1 MNFESKLIKSSVER
15 RYKQLI
21 VDVKLKDGSVVQAL
35 CTDTTNFKNFYAKDT
50 EIWISKV
57 NDERRLVNYE
67 CQLLNRG
74 DGLVLINPKYN
85 NDLFAEAFN
94 NGILQDFNKYT
105 NIRAIEHD
113 DKLRHFDFE
122 LYNEYTEK
130 CYVHVVKVIY
140 KEGAYAI
147 FPTFL
152 DFFEME
158 VFEAA
163 TKLRANGNKTV
174 LFIIV
179 PRMDCLEAK
188 FSWNINP
195 ISAAKVFDEAKN
207 GLDFLCYSCNIN
219 QKSVTI
225 AHKMKINY

>member
-1 MNFESKLIKSSVER
+1 MDFESKLIKAYVEK

-21 VDVKLKDGSVVQAL
+21 VDAKLKDGSVAQAL
-35 CTDTTNFKNFYAKDT
+35 CADSTNFKNFYTKDT
-50 EIWISKV
+50 EIWISKI
-57 NDERRLVNYE
+57 NDELRLVKYE

-74 DGLVLINPKYN
+74 DGLVLVNPKYCQT
-85 NDLFAEAFN
+85 LFEEAFN
-94 NGILQDFNKYT
+94 NGVLQDFSKYT

-122 LYNEYTEK
+122 LYNEDAEK

-158 VFEAA
+158 VFEEA
-163 TKLRANGNKTV
+163 TKLRKKGHKTV

-195 ISAAKVFDEAKN
+195 VSAAKVFDEAKN
-207 GLDFLCYSCNIN
+207 GLEFICYSCNIN

-225 AHKMKINY
+225 ANKMKINY